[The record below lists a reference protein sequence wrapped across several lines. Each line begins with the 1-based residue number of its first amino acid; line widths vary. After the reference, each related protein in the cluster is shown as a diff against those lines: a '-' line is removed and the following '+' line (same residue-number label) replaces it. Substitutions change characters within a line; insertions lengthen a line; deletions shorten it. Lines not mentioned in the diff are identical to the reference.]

1 MQDEVTKH
9 TRKIY
14 RAMNDRRRSFA
25 EKTKEIIVEI
35 LIIVFAVTLS
45 IWFHSWSE
53 HRHEQKEV
61 REFLIG
67 IKDDLNKDIKLLEEN
82 RNTTMMVDSNF
93 EFLYDIFHSTTTDT
107 INEKAISSRL
117 IFELEDI

>member
-1 MQDEVTKH
+1 MEDEVSKH

-14 RAMNDRRRSFA
+14 RAIKDPRHSFA
-25 EKTKEIIVEI
+25 EKTKEIVIEI

-61 REFLIG
+61 REFLTG
-67 IKDDLNKDIKLLEEN
+67 LKDDLNKDINLLEAN
-82 RNTTMMVDSNF
+82 KNSIIRLDSNYKF
-93 EFLYDIFHSTTTDT
+93 IYSSKKSTLSDT
-107 INEKAISSRL
+107 AN
-117 IFELEDI
+117 